1 MGYGFAVSSLTQG
14 FGRGEDCGVVED
26 EDVESLGGG
35 APIGCDPGGGFH
47 AGTGGKLVSGVVGG
61 GVVGGA
67 VVGGA
72 AGGGIGIGVIG
83 VIGIGI
89 GVGADEDEVE
99 VKSLF
104 LKSML
109 CSLEQPVLS
118 RF

>member
-47 AGTGGKLVSGVVGG
+47 AGTGGKFVSGVVD
-61 GVVGGA
+61 GA